1 VVIEHRTLNLF
12 EKKVFEKA
20 VVTPPF
26 KRQNPLPNEAC
37 FLYVLEGGNNSYSEE
52 EHIVI
57 QQEEGVLMKCGNY
70 MYEGTPDRKTGRI
83 GIVAIHFYPE
93 VMRRIYE
100 KDIPEFLKNKNRIPF
115 RSNMTLVRADDLIK
129 KYMESMLFYFENPA
143 VVDEELLVLKFKE
156 IVLLLLK
163 TEDAPSIIE
172 IMHNLFSPKSFS
184 FKEIVEGHIFSPL
197 SISDLAELTNNSLA
211 SFKREF
217 KKIYGDSPANFIKNR
232 RLEKAAELLMV
243 SDERVSSIA
252 QDCQFGDTAHFS
264 NSFKAKY
271 KLSPTE
277 YRLSQSHK

>member
-1 VVIEHRTLNLF
+1 MVVEHRVINLF

-20 VVTPPF
+20 IVTPPF

-52 EHIVI
+52 DHIVI

-70 MYEGTPDRKTGRI
+70 MYEGTPDPNTGRI

-93 VMRRIYE
+93 VMKRIYE
-100 KDIPEFLKNKNRIPF
+100 KEIPDFLKSKDQIPY

-129 KYMESMLFYFENPA
+129 KYIDSMLFYFENPA
-143 VVDEELLVLKFKE
+143 VIDEELLVLKVRE

-163 TEDAPSIIE
+163 TEDAASVIE
-172 IMHNLFSPKSFS
+172 IMHNLFSAKSFS
-184 FKEIVEGHIFSPL
+184 FKEIVEAHIFSPL

-217 KKIYGDSPANFIKNR
+217 KKVYEDSPANFIKNR
-232 RLEKAAELLMV
+232 RLEKAAKLLKV
-243 SDERVSSIA
+243 SDERIGSIA
-252 QDCQFGDTAHFS
+252 QDCRLGDTAHFS

-271 KLSPTE
+271 KLSPTQ
-277 YRLSQSHK
+277 YRLSQSNK

>member
-1 VVIEHRTLNLF
+1 
-12 EKKVFEKA
+12 
-20 VVTPPF
+20 
-26 KRQNPLPNEAC
+26 
-37 FLYVLEGGNNSYSEE
+37 
-52 EHIVI
+52 
-57 QQEEGVLMKCGNY
+57 
-70 MYEGTPDRKTGRI
+70 
-83 GIVAIHFYPE
+83 
-93 VMRRIYE
+93 
-100 KDIPEFLKNKNRIPF
+100 
-115 RSNMTLVRADDLIK
+115 MTLVRADDLIK

-172 IMHNLFSPKSFS
+172 IMHNLFSAKSFS
-184 FKEIVEGHIFSPL
+184 FKEIVEAHIFSPL
-197 SISDLAELTNNSLA
+197 TISDLAELTNNSLA

-243 SDERVSSIA
+243 SDERVSTIA
-252 QDCQFGDTAHFS
+252 QDCQFGDTSHFS

-271 KLSPTE
+271 MLSPTE

>member
-1 VVIEHRTLNLF
+1 
-12 EKKVFEKA
+12 
-20 VVTPPF
+20 
-26 KRQNPLPNEAC
+26 
-37 FLYVLEGGNNSYSEE
+37 
-52 EHIVI
+52 
-57 QQEEGVLMKCGNY
+57 
-70 MYEGTPDRKTGRI
+70 
-83 GIVAIHFYPE
+83 
-93 VMRRIYE
+93 
-100 KDIPEFLKNKNRIPF
+100 
-115 RSNMTLVRADDLIK
+115 
-129 KYMESMLFYFENPA
+129 MESMLFYFENPA

-172 IMHNLFSPKSFS
+172 IMHNLFSPKSFP

-211 SFKREF
+211 SFKRVF
-217 KKIYGDSPANFIKNR
+217 KKIYGDSPASFIKNR

-243 SDERVSSIA
+243 SDERISSIA

>member
-1 VVIEHRTLNLF
+1 MVIEHRVINLF

-20 VVTPPF
+20 VLTPPL

-100 KDIPEFLKNKNRIPF
+100 KEIPEFLKNKNRIPF

-184 FKEIVEGHIFSPL
+184 FKEIVEAHIFSPL
-197 SISDLAELTNNSLA
+197 SIFDLAELTNNSLA

>member
-12 EKKVFEKA
+12 EKKVFEKV

-26 KRQNPLPNEAC
+26 KRQNPLPDEAC

-83 GIVAIHFYPE
+83 GIVAIHFFPE

-129 KYMESMLFYFENPA
+129 RYMESMLFYFENPT

-163 TEDAPSIIE
+163 TEDASSIIE

-217 KKIYGDSPANFIKNR
+217 KNIYGDSPANFIKNR